1 MHVCMRS
8 NATCNSDCWS
18 DGTNTWLFQT
28 GINIELYKQTQKK
41 KKRKKVPLICWLGV
55 GFQESK
61 VLDKN
66 TEQKAKEKKI
76 NRIIVKNEIYISL

>member
-1 MHVCMRS
+1 MALPNRNKYRIVQ
-8 NATCNSDCWS
+8 A
-18 DGTNTWLFQT
+18 NT
-28 GINIELYKQTQKK
+28 KK